1 MFLGVGL
8 LLLFVGLFLVLGSI
22 PDDSGHLVSYV
33 LGIGG
38 ALLCV
43 WVAGIL
49 MGRASGIRSAPS
61 PPT

>member
-8 LLLFVGLFLVLGSI
+8 LLLFVGLFIALGSI

-33 LGIGG
+33 VGVGS

-49 MGRASGIRSAPS
+49 MGRASGASPAPS
-61 PPT
+61 PPR